1 MSNLVN
7 RIQRLSQRYGSQGEF
22 LSRSVGLGWFIQ
34 LVTLNQLEPSK
45 QR

>member
-22 LSRSVGLGWFIQ
+22 LSRSVWFIQ